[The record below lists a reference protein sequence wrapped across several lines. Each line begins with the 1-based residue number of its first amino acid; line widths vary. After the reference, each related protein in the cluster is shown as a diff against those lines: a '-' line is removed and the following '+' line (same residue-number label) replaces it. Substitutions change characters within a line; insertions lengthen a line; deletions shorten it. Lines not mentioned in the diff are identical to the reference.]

1 MSNQSGLVVVIP
13 LRFQHSLTL
22 TLFISLSLSRVC
34 AMVPWSR
41 VVVRVNVRVP
51 RRLVRAA
58 VASVS
63 PPVVHAPPS
72 RLPRRL
78 QPRLSL

>member
-13 LRFQHSLTL
+13 IKRFLRFLS
-22 TLFISLSLSRVC
+22 FSLSVSVSRVC
-34 AMVPWSR
+34 AMVPCSR

-78 QPRLSL
+78 QLRLSL

>member
-1 MSNQSGLVVVIP
+1 
-13 LRFQHSLTL
+13 
-22 TLFISLSLSRVC
+22 VC
-34 AMVPWSR
+34 YHMIPWSR

>member
-1 MSNQSGLVVVIP
+1 MSNQSVCIVVIP
-13 LRFQHSLTL
+13 IKRFLRFLSFSL
-22 TLFISLSLSRVC
+22 FLSCVC
-34 AMVPWSR
+34 YHMIPWSR
-41 VVVRVNVRVP
+41 VVVRVNVRVH
-51 RRLVRAA
+51 RSLVRAA

>member
-1 MSNQSGLVVVIP
+1 MSDQSVCIVVIP
-13 LRFQHSLTL
+13 IKRFLRFLS
-22 TLFISLSLSRVC
+22 FSLSVSVSRVC

-51 RRLVRAA
+51 RSLVRAA

>member
-1 MSNQSGLVVVIP
+1 MSDQSVCIVVIP
-13 LRFQHSLTL
+13 IKRFLRFLS
-22 TLFISLSLSRVC
+22 FSLSLCLSCVC
-34 AMVPWSR
+34 YHMIPWSR

-51 RRLVRAA
+51 RRLVRAS

>member
-1 MSNQSGLVVVIP
+1 MSDQSVCIIVIP
-13 LRFQHSLTL
+13 IKRFLRFLS
-22 TLFISLSLSRVC
+22 FSLSVSVSRVC
-34 AMVPWSR
+34 AMVPCSR

-51 RRLVRAA
+51 RSLVRAS

-72 RLPRRL
+72 RRTRRL

>member
-1 MSNQSGLVVVIP
+1 MSDQSGLVVVIP
-13 LRFQHSLTL
+13 IRFQHFNSNSLYL
-22 TLFISLSLSRVC
+22 TLSLSRVC
-34 AMVPWSR
+34 AVVPCSR

-51 RRLVRAA
+51 RSLVRAA